1 MSDSATP
8 DRLRPLL
15 RPVTQA
21 DAAAVAALLDAL
33 GYPCS
38 REDAAERIAVVED
51 DPTQMLIVADH
62 HGDLCGL
69 VALDFMYYLPLG
81 RRTCR
86 ITALV
91 VAESHRDRGIGH
103 ALLREAESRARAA
116 GAARIEVT
124 SADHRTRAHAFYRAC
139 GYGGGSVRLVKRLGE
154 A

>member
-1 MSDSATP
+1 MGASATP

-15 RPVTQA
+15 RPATPA
-21 DAAAVAALLDAL
+21 DAAAVATLLEAL

-51 DPTQMLIVADH
+51 DPTQALIVADH

-91 VAESHRDRGIGH
+91 VADGHRDRGIGR

-116 GAARIEVT
+116 GATRIEVT

-139 GYGGGSVRLVKRLGE
+139 GYGDGSVRLVKRLGE